1 MKKIFFTAIMFSSLV
16 ISSQCTPQTRVD
28 FAQLV
33 QEPTTVIIDV
43 RTVEEFSA
51 GHIEQSINIPLQV
64 FPDSIEGLR
73 RFETIILICRTG
85 NRSGQAKT
93 MLDERG
99 FENAHNGGAWDEFQR
114 RYLR

>member
-1 MKKIFFTAIMFSSLV
+1 MKKIFFTVIMVSALVFSA
-16 ISSQCTPQTRVD
+16 QCTPQPRVN
-28 FAQLV
+28 FAQLA

-43 RTVEEFSA
+43 RTPAEFSA

-73 RFETIILICRTG
+73 RFETIILVCRSG

-99 FENAHNGGAWDEFQR
+99 FENAHNGGAWDVFR
-114 RYLR
+114 RRHLR